1 MVVPCGGGSFDS
13 APSPALKVENRNP
26 EAVAEAK
33 EALRRA
39 AWRTERLNELK
50 VEVCGAFLGPGP
62 GFWGGGNANRIK
74 SEKG

>member
-1 MVVPCGGGSFDS
+1 MTLLPRR
-13 APSPALKVENRNP
+13 ALKVENRNP

-50 VEVCGAFLGPGP
+50 VEVCGAFLGPVP
-62 GFWGGGNANRIK
+62 GLGEGGMQA
-74 SEKG
+74 